1 MIIKKYIV
9 EATGV
14 ILTRWAVESITDRK
28 TVTVEEFSIDHMGNY
43 FPNFITGILDYKIT
57 EQIISIET
65 VEDNGYA
72 VTQMVTKTKVIR
84 DWSTPK
90 DWSK

>member
-9 EATGV
+9 EASGV
-14 ILTRWAVESITDRK
+14 VLTRWAKESITDRK
-28 TVTVEEFSIDHMGNY
+28 TVEEFSTDQMTNY
-43 FPNFITGILDYKIT
+43 FPNFISGILDYKVT

-65 VEDNGYA
+65 TEDNGYA